1 MKLKH
6 FFLFVILSLVLSLSG
21 ISCSGST
28 NPGNSSQTP
37 SSQQT
42 PGETTETTETPE
54 STETTETT
62 ESTEPAEPV
71 ELDNTLTA
79 MKLAKA
85 MECGWNLGNTLD
97 ARDGGSDA
105 SKVYPFNQ
113 GLSSETCWGEVE
125 TTKAIIETGIKNG
138 YKTIRIPVTW
148 CNHLTDTN
156 YTIDSKWMARVK
168 QIVDWSYDAGY
179 YVILNEHHSVHDKMS
194 TPLKKCEGYI
204 VRPEDEAESKAFL
217 KAIWEQI
224 SQTFNNSYDE
234 HLIFETMNEPRDTA
248 HEHCWDTQPDTCDI
262 CKAEVTLVNEYNQL
276 ILDTIRASGGNNAN
290 RFVMIPAMGTGINEA
305 LKDGFKLPEDSASDR
320 LIVTGHMYPLDSGG
334 TGTGSHNFN
343 TATKNE
349 ISYNT
354 RSLYSKFV
362 SKGIP
367 VVIGEF
373 GAARV
378 GYTSDGNKIADF
390 VITAQDRLDCFTYFA
405 QQAGKYSMP
414 FINWDC
420 GGDNG
425 MATINRKTC
434 SIYEPEYLAAV
445 IKAWKDGNA
454 GAQTAESVIEP
465 EEISLDELG
474 VWNTEESSFDK
485 KTKILTLSAD
495 WGKGGANIWV
505 GGKII
510 SDFKTIEVSYKK
522 ATSDFRCWVSYAED
536 PEGTEYVP
544 SIFEASNDLTTK
556 TINLD
561 STKKL
566 QMIFFQCQG
575 TAVSITLDKIILKP

>member
-1 MKLKH
+1 MKIKH
-6 FFLFVILSLVLSLSG
+6 FFLFVLLSLVLSLSV
-21 ISCSGST
+21 ISCGGST
-28 NPGNSSQTP
+28 NPGGSSQTP
-37 SSQQT
+37 YT
-42 PGETTETTETPE
+42 PVE
-54 STETTETT
+54 
-62 ESTEPAEPV
+62 AKDPV
-71 ELDNTLTA
+71 ELDDTLTA

-97 ARDGGSDA
+97 ARTSWTA
-105 SKVYPFNQ
+105 ESKVFPFNE
-113 GLSSETCWGEVE
+113 GLTSETVWGEVS

-156 YTIDSKWMARVK
+156 YTIDPAWMNRVK
-168 QIVDWSYDAGY
+168 QIVNWAYDAGY
-179 YVILNEHHSVHDKMS
+179 YVILNEHHSVHDDMTS
-194 TPLKKCEGYI
+194 PLKKCEGYI
-204 VRPEDEAESKAFL
+204 VTTESAAESKAFL
-217 KAIWEQI
+217 KAIWAQI
-224 SQTFNNSYDE
+224 CQNFNDEYDE

-248 HEHCWDTQPDTCDI
+248 HEHCWNTQPDTCDV
-262 CKAEVTLVNEYNQL
+262 CKAEVALVNEYNQL
-276 ILDTIRASGGNNAN
+276 ILNTIRESGGNNAN
-290 RFVMIPAMGTGINEA
+290 RFVMVPAMGTGINEA

-320 LIVTGHMYPLDSGG
+320 LIVTGHRYPLDSGG
-334 TGTGSHNFN
+334 TGTGSHHFDSN
-343 TATKNE
+343 TKNE
-349 ISYNT
+349 ITYNT

-378 GYTSDGNKIADF
+378 GYTSDGKKISDF
-390 VITAQDRLDCFTYFA
+390 VITAQDRLDCFSYFA

-454 GAQTAESVIEP
+454 SAQNAESLIES
-465 EEISLDELG
+465 EEISLDGLG
-474 VWNTEESSFDK
+474 VWDAEESSFDK
-485 KTKILTLSAD
+485 NTKVLTLSAD
-495 WGKGGANIWV
+495 WSKGGANIWF
-505 GGKII
+505 GDKII
-510 SDFKTIEVSYKK
+510 SDFKTIEISYKK
-522 ATSDFRCWVSYAED
+522 ATSDFRFWISYAED
-536 PEGTEYVP
+536 PEGTEYEP
-544 SIFEASNDLTTK
+544 FILKASDDLTTK

-561 STKKL
+561 TSKKMK
-566 QMIFFQCQG
+566 MIFFQCQG
-575 TAVSITLDKIILKP
+575 TAVSITLEKIILKP

>member
-1 MKLKH
+1 MKLKNY
-6 FFLFVILSLVLSLSG
+6 FLYLILVLSLSVINCG
-21 ISCSGST
+21 GSA
-28 NPGNSSQTP
+28 NPDGSSQEPYTP
-37 SSQQT
+37 V
-42 PGETTETTETPE
+42 
-54 STETTETT
+54 
-62 ESTEPAEPV
+62 EPKDPV
-71 ELDNTLTA
+71 ELDDTLTA

-97 ARDGGSDA
+97 ARGSWLPE
-105 SKVYPFNQ
+105 SKVFPFNQ
-113 GLSSETCWGEVE
+113 GLDSETCWGEVE

-148 CNHLTDTN
+148 SNHLTDTN
-156 YTIDSKWMARVK
+156 YTIDPAWMNRVK
-168 QIVDWSYDAGY
+168 QIVNWAYDAGY
-179 YVILNEHHSVHDKMS
+179 YVILNEHHSVHDDMNS
-194 TPLKKCEGYI
+194 PLKKCEGYI
-204 VRPEDEAESKAFL
+204 VTTESAAESKAFL
-217 KAIWEQI
+217 KAIWTQI
-224 SQTFNNSYDE
+224 CKNFNDEYDE

-248 HEHCWDTQPDTCDI
+248 HEHCWNTQPDTCDV
-262 CKAEVTLVNEYNQL
+262 CKAEVALVNEYNQL

-290 RFVMIPAMGTGINEA
+290 RFVMVPAMGTGINEA

-320 LIVTGHMYPLDSGG
+320 LIVTGHMYPLDYGG
-334 TGTGSHNFN
+334 TGNGSHHFN

-378 GYTSDGNKIADF
+378 GYTSDGIKISDF
-390 VITAQDRLDCFTYFA
+390 VITAQDRLDCFSYFA

-434 SIYEPEYLAAV
+434 SVYEPDYLAAV

-454 GAQTAESVIEP
+454 SANASSQSGESLIDP
-465 EEISLDELG
+465 EEVSLEGLNIWDTST
-474 VWNTEESSFDK
+474 NSSFANN
-485 KTKILTLSAD
+485 ILYF
-495 WGKGGANIWV
+495 GKAWEGANIWFGEKV
-505 GGKII
+505 I
-510 SDFKTIEVSYKK
+510 SDYKTVEITYSACTGEI
-522 ATSDFRCWVSYAED
+522 RCYLTYAD
-536 PEGTEYVP
+536 GTETRLNPEVFESGAGTL
-544 SIFEASNDLTTK
+544 SIS
-556 TINLD
+556 LD

-566 QMIFFQCQG
+566 QAIFFQGQKDKV
-575 TAVSITLDKIILKP
+575 TITLEKVILKP

>member
-6 FFLFVILSLVLSLSG
+6 FFLFIILSLVLSLSG
-21 ISCSGST
+21 ISCSGSA

-37 SSQQT
+37 STSTT
-42 PGETTETTETPE
+42 PGKTTETPETTKTPETTETTE
-54 STETTETT
+54 
-62 ESTEPAEPV
+62 PADPV
-71 ELDNTLTA
+71 DLDNTLTA
-79 MKLAKA
+79 MKLAQA

-113 GLSSETCWGEVE
+113 GKSSETYWGEVE

-156 YTIDSKWMARVK
+156 YTIDSEWMARVK
-168 QIVDWSYDAGY
+168 QIVDWAYDAGY

-217 KAIWEQI
+217 KAIWKQI

-248 HEHCWDTQPDTCDI
+248 HNHCWNTQPDTCDI

-276 ILDTIRASGGNNAN
+276 ILDTIRSSGGNNAN
-290 RFVMIPAMGTGINEA
+290 RFVMVPAMGTGINEA
-305 LKDGFKLPEDSASDR
+305 LKDGFKLPEDSAKDR

-334 TGTGSHNFN
+334 TGHGSHHFESS
-343 TATKNE
+343 TQNE
-349 ISYNT
+349 ITYNT

-367 VVIGEF
+367 VVIGEC
-373 GAARV
+373 GAARKASEYNDELQKSV
-378 GYTSDGNKIADF
+378 YISDYIVTF
-390 VITAQDRLDCFTYFA
+390 EDRLNCFSFFA
-405 QQAGKYSMP
+405 EQAGKYTMP

-420 GGDNG
+420 GGEDG
-425 MATINRKTC
+425 MATVDRKNCKMFETEDSKKYVETIIN
-434 SIYEPEYLAAV
+434 
-445 IKAWKDGNA
+445 AWKKGNENA
-454 GAQTAESVIEP
+454 GSPTVIEP
-465 EEISLDELG
+465 EEISLDDIV
-474 VWNTEESSFDK
+474 VWDAEISSFDK
-485 KTKILTLSAD
+485 TSGLLTL
-495 WGKGGANIWV
+495 GEKNTGANNWF
-505 GGKII
+505 GEKDI
-510 SDFKTIEVSYKK
+510 SAFKTVEISYKNGT
-522 ATSDFRCWVSYAED
+522 ANIEFYLAYTDDTNSDRVSFSSGS
-536 PEGTEYVP
+536 GTK
-544 SIFEASNDLTTK
+544 SLQ
-556 TINLD
+556 LD
-561 STKKL
+561 TTKKL
-566 QMIFFQCQG
+566 KAIFFQ
-575 TAVSITLDKIILKP
+575 AKEASVSITLEKIILKP

>member
-1 MKLKH
+1 MKIKNYSLY
-6 FFLFVILSLVLSLSG
+6 LILVLSLSVINCG
-21 ISCSGST
+21 GST
-28 NPGNSSQTP
+28 KPDYSP
-37 SSQQT
+37 V
-42 PGETTETTETPE
+42 
-54 STETTETT
+54 
-62 ESTEPAEPV
+62 EPKDPV
-71 ELDNTLTA
+71 ELDDTLTA

-97 ARDGGSDA
+97 ARNSWDA
-105 SKVYPFNQ
+105 ESKVFPYNQ
-113 GLSSETCWGEVE
+113 GLDSETCWGEAS

-156 YTIDSKWMARVK
+156 YTIDPAWMNRVK
-168 QIVDWSYDAGY
+168 QIVNWAYDAGY
-179 YVILNEHHSVHDKMS
+179 YVILNEHHSVHDDMNN
-194 TPLKKCEGYI
+194 PLKKCEGYI
-204 VRPEDEAESKAFL
+204 VATESAAESKAFL
-217 KAIWEQI
+217 KAIWTQI
-224 SQTFNNSYDE
+224 CQNFNEEYDE

-262 CKAEVTLVNEYNQL
+262 CQAEVALVNEYNQL
-276 ILDTIRASGGNNAN
+276 ILNTIRESGGNNAN
-290 RFVMIPAMGTGINEA
+290 RFVMVPAMGTGINEA
-305 LKDGFKLPEDSASDR
+305 LKDGFELPEDSVSGR

-334 TGTGSHNFN
+334 TGTGSHHFN

-354 RSLYSKFV
+354 KTLYSKFV

-373 GAARV
+373 GAARE
-378 GYTSDGNKIADF
+378 GYTSDGEKIEDF
-390 VITAQDRLDCFTYFA
+390 IITAQDRLDCFSYFA
-405 QQAGKYSMP
+405 EQAGKYSMP

-425 MATINRKTC
+425 MATINRKNC
-434 SIYEPEYLAAV
+434 SVYEPEYLAAV

-454 GAQTAESVIEP
+454 GTQTAESVIEP
-465 EEISLDELG
+465 EEISLDGLD
-474 VWNTEESSFDK
+474 VWDTTESSFDNQ
-485 KTKILTLSAD
+485 TKILTLCAD
-495 WGKGGANIWV
+495 WSKGGANIWF
-505 GGKII
+505 GEKII
-510 SDFKTIEVSYKK
+510 SDFKTIEISYKK

-536 PEGTEYVP
+536 PEDTEYVP
-544 SIFEASNDLTTK
+544 SIFEASDDLTTK

-561 STKKL
+561 STKKMK
-566 QMIFFQCQG
+566 MIFFQCQG

>member
-1 MKLKH
+1 MKLKSY
-6 FFLFVILSLVLSLSG
+6 FLYLILVLSLSVINCG
-21 ISCSGST
+21 GSA
-28 NPGNSSQTP
+28 NPDRSSQEPYTP
-37 SSQQT
+37 V
-42 PGETTETTETPE
+42 
-54 STETTETT
+54 
-62 ESTEPAEPV
+62 EPKDPV

-97 ARDGGSDA
+97 ARSDA

-113 GLSSETCWGEVE
+113 GLDSETCWGEVE

-168 QIVDWSYDAGY
+168 QIVDWAYDAGY

-248 HEHCWDTQPDTCDI
+248 HEHCWNTQPDTCDI
-262 CKAEVTLVNEYNQL
+262 CKGEVALVNKYNQL
-276 ILDTIRASGGNNAN
+276 ILDTIRSSGGNNAN
-290 RFVMIPAMGTGINEA
+290 RFVMVPAMGTGINEA

-334 TGTGSHNFN
+334 TGHGSHHFDSN
-343 TATKNE
+343 TQNE
-349 ISYNT
+349 ITYNT

-367 VVIGEF
+367 VVIGEC
-373 GAARV
+373 GAARKASEYNDELQKSV
-378 GYTSDGNKIADF
+378 YISDYKVTF
-390 VITAQDRLDCFTYFA
+390 EDRLKCFSFFA
-405 QQAGKYSMP
+405 EQAGKYTMP

-420 GGDNG
+420 GGEDG
-425 MATINRKTC
+425 MATVDRKNCKMFETEDSKKYVETIIN
-434 SIYEPEYLAAV
+434 
-445 IKAWKDGNA
+445 AWKKGNENA
-454 GAQTAESVIEP
+454 GSPTEIEP
-465 EEISLDELG
+465 EEVSLDGLG
-474 VWNTEESSFDK
+474 VWDSSINSSF
-485 KTKILTLSAD
+485 TNNILYF
-495 WGKGGANIWV
+495 GKAWEGANIWF
-505 GGKII
+505 GEKII
-510 SDFKTIEVSYKK
+510 SDYKTVVITYSACTGNVQCHLSYTDKTNTSNTPEVFSSGSG
-522 ATSDFRCWVSYAED
+522 TLSVS
-536 PEGTEYVP
+536 
-544 SIFEASNDLTTK
+544 
-556 TINLD
+556 LD

-566 QMIFFQCQG
+566 EAIFFQGQQD
-575 TAVSITLDKIILKP
+575 AVSVTLEKIILKP

>member
-1 MKLKH
+1 MKLKN
-6 FFLFVILSLVLSLSG
+6 FFLFIILSLVLSLSG
-21 ISCSGST
+21 ISCSGSA

-37 SSQQT
+37 STSTT
-42 PGETTETTETPE
+42 PGKTTETPETTEPPETTETTE
-54 STETTETT
+54 
-62 ESTEPAEPV
+62 PAKPV

-79 MKLAKA
+79 MKLAQA

-113 GLSSETCWGEVE
+113 GLSSETYWGEVE

-156 YTIDSKWMARVK
+156 YTIDSEWMARVK
-168 QIVDWSYDAGY
+168 QIVDWAYDAGY

-234 HLIFETMNEPRDTA
+234 HLIFETMNEPRDTT
-248 HEHCWDTQPDTCDI
+248 HNHCWNTQPDTCDI
-262 CKAEVTLVNEYNQL
+262 CKAEVTLVNKYNQL

-290 RFVMIPAMGTGINEA
+290 RFVMVPAMGTGINEA
-305 LKDGFKLPEDSASDR
+305 LKDGFKLPEDSATDR

-334 TGTGSHNFN
+334 TGHDSHHFDS
-343 TATKNE
+343 TTKNE
-349 ISYNT
+349 ITYNT

-367 VVIGEF
+367 VVIGEC
-373 GAARV
+373 GAARKASEYNDELQKSV
-378 GYTSDGNKIADF
+378 YISDYIVTF
-390 VITAQDRLDCFTYFA
+390 EDRLKCFSFFA
-405 QQAGKYSMP
+405 EQAGKYTMP

-420 GGDNG
+420 GGEDG
-425 MATINRKTC
+425 MATVDRKNCKMFETEDSKKYVETIIN
-434 SIYEPEYLAAV
+434 
-445 IKAWKDGNA
+445 AWKKGNENA
-454 GAQTAESVIEP
+454 GSPTVIEP
-465 EEISLDELG
+465 EEISLDGLG
-474 VWNTEESSFDK
+474 VWDSSINSSF
-485 KTKILTLSAD
+485 TNNILYF
-495 WGKGGANIWV
+495 GKAWEGANIWF
-505 GGKII
+505 GEKII
-510 SDFKTIEVSYKK
+510 SDFKTVEITYSACTGNVQCHLSYTDKTNTSNTPEVFSSGSG
-522 ATSDFRCWVSYAED
+522 TLSVS
-536 PEGTEYVP
+536 
-544 SIFEASNDLTTK
+544 
-556 TINLD
+556 LD

-566 QMIFFQCQG
+566 EAIFFQGQQD
-575 TAVSITLDKIILKP
+575 AVSVTLEKIILKP